1 LKGTA
6 LQGTDQ
12 KMQLFQVNRGKFI
25 STNEEYRIDY
35 VPYSG
40 GSSEWII
47 SRKNSTDAYFTAL
60 TSASTL
66 ADAKAKY
73 FEIVKAVA

>member
-1 LKGTA
+1 
-6 LQGTDQ
+6 
-12 KMQLFQVNRGKFI
+12 MQLFQINRGKWI
-25 STNEEYRIDY
+25 STNQEFRLDY
-35 VPYSG
+35 VSYRG

-60 TSASTL
+60 TSAPTL
-66 ADAKAKY
+66 TDAKAKY

>member
-1 LKGTA
+1 
-6 LQGTDQ
+6 
-12 KMQLFQVNRGKFI
+12 MQLFQVNRGKWI
-25 STNEEYRIDY
+25 STNQEWRIDY

-47 SRKNSTDAYFTAL
+47 SRKNSTDSYFTAI
-60 TSASTL
+60 TSALTI

-73 FEIVKAVA
+73 FEIVKAGA